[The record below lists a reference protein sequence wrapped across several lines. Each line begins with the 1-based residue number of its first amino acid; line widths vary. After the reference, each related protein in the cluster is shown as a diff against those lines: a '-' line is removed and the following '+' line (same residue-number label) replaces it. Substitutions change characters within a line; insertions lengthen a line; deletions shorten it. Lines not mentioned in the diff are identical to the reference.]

1 MPKNASKKI
10 SGKVAGF
17 ANRSKFTL
25 FLVLVLLSVGGGI
38 IGTGFLVPIAFVF
51 NHVKDTADDLFNDID
66 IEEYSGLLSSQTV
79 MYANDGQTVLGTFYA
94 QDRIIVPLSSISKN
108 LQNAVIAREDK
119 RFYSHAGI
127 DLYGTARAFVVS
139 YFGGSDG
146 QLQGGSTITQQYV
159 KNLLVDNALQ
169 SGDPI
174 AQYHAKEQTLYRK
187 LKEAKYAY
195 ELENKLSKDQILEG
209 YLNVA
214 PFGPNVYG
222 AESSARRYFSKSAS
236 DLTPGEGALIAG
248 ITKSPVNYDPLTHP
262 EVAQEQRDIVLRLMC
277 EQGFIT
283 VAERDAAVAQNV
295 VDMLHVQTIPVGCQS
310 AAGAAFFCDYV
321 TNVILNN
328 EKFGRTKAE
337 RRRFLYQGG
346 LKIYTTLD
354 KHFQTNAEAQTVSS
368 IPPDDS
374 SGLEIAI
381 TTVEPG
387 TGKILAMAQNRPY
400 NASQTDKNALD
411 TSINYNAGQDMGGS
425 IGFSPGSTF
434 KPLILTDWL
443 KNGHSL
449 NESFTNVRYPF
460 APSQFACGLP
470 GEYFAPKNADG
481 SISYQTP
488 LIALERSTNVSFVH
502 MGTILGLCSI
512 VKTAREM
519 GFSDSR
525 TGGDPEMY
533 PSFLIGSMNSTPLT
547 MANSYAT
554 IASGGTH
561 CSPIAITKIIDSKG
575 DEHPIPSA
583 NCKKV
588 LEDGVANTMMYALH
602 ASATLGL
609 AKTANIPGFDA
620 GIKTG
625 TSEDA
630 THLWTVG
637 FVKQASSALWIGNAQ
652 YDVPIIS
659 QRIGGQSNYWNS
671 SNLPAPIWQKYMVNS
686 LKDAGYTNQAFPAPE
701 KALLAYTSS
710 YASSGKSQ

>member
-1 MPKNASKKI
+1 MPKSASKKI
-10 SGKVAGF
+10 SGRVA
-17 ANRSKFTL
+17 KFTNKSRFTLTL
-25 FLVLVLLSVGGGI
+25 FLVLVLVSVGGGI
-38 IGTGFLVPIAFVF
+38 VGTGFLLPVALVF
-51 NHVKDTADDLFNDID
+51 SHVKDTADNLFDDID
-66 IEEYSGLLSSQTV
+66 IGEYSGLLSSQTV
-79 MYANDGQTVLGTFYA
+79 MYANDGQTVLATFYA
-94 QDRIIVPLSSISKN
+94 QDRVIVPLANISKN

-127 DLYGTARAFVVS
+127 DLYGTARAFFMS
-139 YFGGSDG
+139 YFTHSDG
-146 QLQGGSTITQQYV
+146 ELQGGSTITQQYV
-159 KNLLVDNALQ
+159 KNLLIDEALQ

-174 AQYHAKEQTLYRK
+174 AKYHAKEVTLYRK

-195 ELENKLSKDQILEG
+195 ELESKLSKDQILEG

-236 DLTPGEGALIAG
+236 DLTPGEAALIAG
-248 ITKSPVNYDPLTHP
+248 ITKSPVAYDPLTHTD
-262 EVAQEQRDIVLRLMC
+262 AAKEQRDIVLRLMC
-277 EQGFIT
+277 EQKFIT
-283 VAERDAAVAQNV
+283 AAERDAAAAQSIA
-295 VDMLHVQTIPVGCQS
+295 DMLHTQTIPVGCQT

-321 TNVILNN
+321 TNIILNS
-328 EKFGRTKAE
+328 EKFGKTKAE

-354 KHFQTNAEAQTVSS
+354 KRFQANAEARTVGS
-368 IPPDDS
+368 IPLDDS

-400 NASQTDKNALD
+400 NGSQTDKNALD
-411 TSINYNAGQDMGGS
+411 TAINYNVGKDFGGS

-443 KNGHSL
+443 RNGHSL
-449 NESFTNVRYPF
+449 NESLTNVHYPF
-460 APSQFACGLP
+460 YGSQFACSLSNA
-470 GEYFAPKNADG
+470 YWNPKNADR
-481 SISYQTP
+481 SVSYQTP
-488 LIALERSTNVSFVH
+488 LIALERSTNITFIH
-502 MGTILGLCSI
+502 MGTVLGLCSI

-519 GFSDSR
+519 GYWDSR

-554 IASGGTH
+554 IASGGTR
-561 CSPIAITKIIDSKG
+561 CTPIAINKIIDSRG
-575 DEHPIPSA
+575 DEHPIPTA
-583 NCKKV
+583 GCKKV
-588 LEDGVANTMMYALH
+588 LEDSVANTMMYALH
-602 ASATLGL
+602 MSATAGL
-609 AKTANIPGFDA
+609 ASTANIPGFDA

-630 THLWTVG
+630 SHLWTVG
-637 FVKQASSALWIGNAQ
+637 FVKQASTALWIGNAQ

-659 QRIGGQSNYWNS
+659 QRIGGRSNYWNS
-671 SNLPAPIWQKYMVNS
+671 SNLPAPIWQKYMVSS
-686 LKDAGYTNQAFPAPE
+686 LRDAGYTNQPFPAPD
-701 KALLAYTSS
+701 KALLSH
-710 YASSGKSQ
+710 K